1 MAPVSPSPASAAAPA
16 TAFPLPSGWKVPP
29 TVEVAIMFHALVEVV
44 EVSVVVVGA
53 NHWNGCYV
61 VLGIL
66 LKILCRPV
74 RPCPFNRKGL
84 VYILATD
91 LGIPGR
97 RDLSF
102 IDFLTQ

>member
-1 MAPVSPSPASAAAPA
+1 MAPVSPSPASATAPA

-66 LKILCRPV
+66 LKILQNV
-74 RPCPFNRKGL
+74 K
-84 VYILATD
+84 T
-91 LGIPGR
+91 
-97 RDLSF
+97 LSLF
-102 IDFLTQ
+102 FMYPINLTK